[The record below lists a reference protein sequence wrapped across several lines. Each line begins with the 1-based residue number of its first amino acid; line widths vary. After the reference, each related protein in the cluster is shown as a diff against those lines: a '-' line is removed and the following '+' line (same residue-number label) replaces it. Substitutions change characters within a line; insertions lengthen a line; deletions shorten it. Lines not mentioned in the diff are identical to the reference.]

1 MNNNKYI
8 DYEFP
13 EPLSKEEFLENL
25 KEYKEGNIE
34 ARDKLIIHN
43 YKLILKQVLNKFG
56 DTPYEKEDLISIGG
70 IGLIKAIDTF
80 DITKNNA
87 FSSYATRC
95 INNEILM
102 YIRKEKKYLKDIK
115 LEDTISL
122 SDNDEVKLEYL
133 IADKNSD
140 FIENYYEK
148 ELYEEVRRQVNKLD
162 GRNKEIVKLYFGFY
176 NNIRYSQEEIGALMN
191 IHRTNISNVIHRE
204 IKKIEK
210 NLIAQKFIESKTSSK
225 IKKYNK

>member
-1 MNNNKYI
+1 MNNNVYI

-13 EPLSKEEFLENL
+13 EPLSKEEFLKDL

-56 DTPYEKEDLISIGG
+56 DTPYEKEDLISIGV

-80 DITKNNA
+80 DITKNIA
-87 FSSYATRC
+87 FSTYATRC
-95 INNEILM
+95 INNEIFM

-122 SDNDEVKLEYL
+122 NDNDEVKLEYL

-140 FIENYYEK
+140 FNENYYEK
-148 ELYEEVRRQVNKLD
+148 ELYEEVRREVDKLD

-191 IHRTNISNVIHRE
+191 IHRTNISHMIHRE

-210 NLIAQKFIESKTSSK
+210 NLIAQNFIESKTSSK

>member
-1 MNNNKYI
+1 MNNNLYI

-13 EPLSKEEFLENL
+13 EPLPKEEFHKDL

-56 DTPYEKEDLISIGG
+56 DTPYEKEDLISIGL

-80 DITKNNA
+80 DVTKNNA
-87 FSSYATRC
+87 FSTYATRC

-115 LEDTISL
+115 LEDTIVSC
-122 SDNDEVKLEYL
+122 DFDEVKLEYL
-133 IADKNSD
+133 IVDKNSD

-148 ELYEEVRRQVNKLD
+148 ELYEEVRRQVDKLD

-191 IHRTNISNVIHRE
+191 IHRTNISHVIHRE

-210 NLIAQKFIESKTSSK
+210 NLIAQNFIESKTSSK